1 MDLASY
7 DPVPHDEPLPLGVH
21 RRRVGKNLQKPLDFS
36 TSPKT
41 SWTEK
46 PRPLLATGRVATFQN
61 SAMFCSVKYT
71 GSAAASSLAMLST
84 ASVCVVLANSN
95 LIDTLRVDLRLFP
108 RLIFRIVGGLGGGAG
123 LHSQPRIPAD
133 GGARSAPP
141 THRSAALDQAAET
154 DRFGPVPVGM
164 VGSNLAGLA
173 FCTDD
178 RQTRD
183 SHRLAPKGLP
193 PLLGVEIPSWPSWSS

>member
-1 MDLASY
+1 MLAKIQLLSQKRQGMHHLDIVTREIIGVECENPADAVDVHGGHEPGVMDLASY

-71 GSAAASSLAMLST
+71 GSAAASSLAMLS
-84 ASVCVVLANSN
+84 
-95 LIDTLRVDLRLFP
+95 
-108 RLIFRIVGGLGGGAG
+108 
-123 LHSQPRIPAD
+123 
-133 GGARSAPP
+133 
-141 THRSAALDQAAET
+141 
-154 DRFGPVPVGM
+154 
-164 VGSNLAGLA
+164 
-173 FCTDD
+173 
-178 RQTRD
+178 
-183 SHRLAPKGLP
+183 
-193 PLLGVEIPSWPSWSS
+193 